1 MGFLVGIAAKAFPFR
16 WYVIGGA
23 FALVCGA
30 WLVQTLR
37 VNVLRADLASA
48 ISLRALER
56 EIAAENALHQ
66 AEEYRAEEQRR
77 VKAIQ
82 GIVNDTIQKA
92 EAVAADAAD
101 SRAAADRLRQRV
113 AAIVAANRQAAP
125 SPAASEGSPP
135 APDAV
140 GMLAELYRRL
150 DEIAQLYAGVA
161 DATHNAGHACER
173 AYNEVSK

>member
-1 MGFLVGIAAKAFPFR
+1 MTALLLRLVPFQYYIAAA
-16 WYVIGGA
+16 VAAGLLLALGA
-23 FALVCGA
+23 
-30 WLVQTLR
+30 QTLR
-37 VNVLRADLASA
+37 VNVLRADLSSA
-48 ISLRALER
+48 IALRAQER

-66 AEEYRAEEQRR
+66 SEEYRLEDQRR
-77 VKAIQ
+77 AKALQ